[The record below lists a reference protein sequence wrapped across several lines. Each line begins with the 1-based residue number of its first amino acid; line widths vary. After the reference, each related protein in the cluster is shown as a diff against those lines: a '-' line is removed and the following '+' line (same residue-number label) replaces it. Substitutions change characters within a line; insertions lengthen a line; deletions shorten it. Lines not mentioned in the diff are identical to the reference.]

1 MESKSTIHEKD
12 AAVSLETESSTTSN
26 PSQASSSSNPITSNP
41 SSSYVDNAPSHLD
54 EKQINWVGIA
64 LIVVG
69 ALFFFNNINIGS
81 IIWKLSP
88 LALVALGVYR
98 MRQSDDPEEE
108 KGARTLILI
117 GALIFVFTSGL
128 LKAVG
133 ALLPIALVAGGI
145 YMLNRQR
152 FDDIEWRELDWVQR
166 LTQGAR
172 GLWQRITTRE
182 RQPNYY
188 AASTGEPVHGAE
200 PTERRKA
207 ATSWVFFGS
216 SRKKVMNVDEVT
228 QSRSFF
234 GEMELDL
241 RPLEGQI
248 EQGDV
253 YIDTQTV
260 FAETRV
266 FVPASWRVNINNSP
280 VMGEVSDRTNGNI
293 NGSVTL
299 HIGGSTVFGETRITN

>member
-26 PSQASSSSNPITSNP
+26 PSQANSSSNPVTSNP
-41 SSSYVDNAPSHLD
+41 PSSYVDNVPSYLD

-98 MRQSDDPEEE
+98 LRQSDDLEEE

-117 GALIFVFTSGL
+117 GALIFIFTSGL
-128 LKAVG
+128 LKVVG

-166 LTQGAR
+166 LTRGAR

-182 RQPNYY
+182 PQPNYY
-188 AASTGEPVHGAE
+188 AE
-200 PTERRKA
+200 PTAEKGRKA

-248 EQGDV
+248 KQGDV

-266 FVPASWRVNINNSP
+266 FVPTSWRVSINNSP

-293 NGSVTL
+293 DGAVTV

>member
-1 MESKSTIHEKD
+1 MENKNTIHEKEV
-12 AAVSLETESSTTSN
+12 AVSLETESTTTANSYESN
-26 PSQASSSSNPITSNP
+26 PSNIPP
-41 SSSYVDNAPSHLD
+41 SSYGNHAPSHLD

-81 IIWKLSP
+81 IVWKLSP

-108 KGARTLILI
+108 TGARTLILI
-117 GALIFVFTSGL
+117 GSLIFIFTSGL
-128 LKAVG
+128 LKVVG

-152 FDDIEWRELDWVQR
+152 FEDVEWRELDWVQR

-182 RQPNYY
+182 REPNANYY
-188 AASTGEPVHGAE
+188 AEPMGEARP
-200 PTERRKA
+200 KA
-207 ATSWVFFGS
+207 ATNWVFFGS
-216 SRKKVMNVDEVT
+216 SRKKVMNVQEIT

-293 NGSVTL
+293 DGSVTL